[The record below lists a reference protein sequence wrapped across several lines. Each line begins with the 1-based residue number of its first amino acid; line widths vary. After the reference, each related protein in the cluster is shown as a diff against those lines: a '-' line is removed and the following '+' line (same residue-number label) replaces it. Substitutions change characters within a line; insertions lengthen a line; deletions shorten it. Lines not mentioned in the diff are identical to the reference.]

1 MRWEDERYV
10 RIYTRDTT
18 DWLAFSFEAQALLLM
33 LLRKVDRAGI
43 LPLGKHG
50 KRGVAIAIGHPREW
64 ERLESAFE
72 ELLADGCVRVSPD
85 GTRLVIP
92 NFIFAQEARASDK
105 SRQQKSREFARD
117 LAASESITS
126 RDGESQIVTECHTQ
140 SHEVTPSHTPS
151 PLAVPSRAVPS
162 QETTFAPA
170 SADASG
176 RPALVLMPAE
186 PDKPEPRRPR
196 KSAPAEPTGDPR
208 HAVLVKLLVS
218 ADTEITG
225 KPYGFRGG
233 RDAKAVTECLALA
246 DQDPATAG
254 ELAGVEVLRRWR
266 IGRQWQGFPLCGSIS
281 DLAANWNTYVAP
293 HRNVARAEENRPR
306 LDPPS
311 NPQPAVRSDKPRL

>member
-10 RIYTRDTT
+10 RVYTRDTT

-117 LAASESITS
+117 LAASESVTLS
-126 RDGESQIVTECHTQ
+126 DGVSQNVTECHGT
-140 SHEVTPSHTPS
+140 SHGVTPSHTPS
-151 PLAVPSRAVPS
+151 PLAVPSCAVPS
-162 QETTFAPA
+162 QETTL
-170 SADASG
+170 SADA
-176 RPALVLMPAE
+176 
-186 PDKPEPRRPR
+186 
-196 KSAPAEPTGDPR
+196 DP
-208 HAVLVKLLVS
+208 VGVS
-218 ADTEITG
+218 AAGLKQTALLDTPEVPRGPRPEDLQALWNRLAPPKGLQRWEAMGDDRKRLAKAALSACPDLAKWEAWLAYELSRPFNLGGDTG
-225 KPYGFRGG
+225 AWQANVDWLLRVKTRNQVRDFDPKVAASIG
-233 RDAKAVTECLALA
+233 RD
-246 DQDPATAG
+246 
-254 ELAGVEVLRRWR
+254 
-266 IGRQWQGFPLCGSIS
+266 
-281 DLAANWNTYVAP
+281 
-293 HRNVARAEENRPR
+293 RPR

-311 NPQPAVRSDKPRL
+311 NPQPAVRSDKPKL

>member
-10 RIYTRDTT
+10 RVYTRDTT

-117 LAASESITS
+117 LAASESVTLS
-126 RDGESQIVTECHTQ
+126 DGVSQNVTECHGT
-140 SHEVTPSHTPS
+140 SHGVTPSHTPS

-162 QETTFAPA
+162 QETTLAP
-170 SADASG
+170 
-176 RPALVLMPAE
+176 
-186 PDKPEPRRPR
+186 
-196 KSAPAEPTGDPR
+196 
-208 HAVLVKLLVS
+208 
-218 ADTEITG
+218 
-225 KPYGFRGG
+225 
-233 RDAKAVTECLALA
+233 ALA
-246 DQDPATAG
+246 DAVSEAVKAFQPDTFALEAQEAG
-254 ELAGVEVLRRWR
+254 PKPKKPSAAEALYARLESSRETRCAEAGVPFVPQRWDVPR
-266 IGRQWQGFPLCGSIS
+266 INKTLGPVAKTPKGASVNPEGLTEEQERFVGAW
-281 DLAANWNTYVAP
+281 DAYLADPEGASREPAWSLGWFMAGGVRSRYE
-293 HRNVARAEENRPR
+293 ARALRAA
-306 LDPPS
+306 S
-311 NPQPAVRSDKPRL
+311 